1 MCPLHLLLAASLI
14 ALLAGCP
21 ASGPTPR
28 DRAEGHYIAAM
39 SAYLRGDF
47 KTALAELD
55 EVKKDAPDDP
65 RLPAALGEIA
75 LSQGKLGEALDH
87 FEAALARDPNRGTS
101 WSRKGYLLAQLGR
114 RDEAEAALRRALELS
129 ASDFNALEQLGELAH
144 KSGRAD
150 EAAALFERAAT
161 RAPQEARRSE
171 LYLRAARE
179 LEPLS
184 LARAREVLQRGADAG
199 AHTPELLGEQGDLEV
214 RLGELR
220 AALATY
226 QQAAERAANDP
237 IPWEMAGRVAEK
249 LGDLPGA
256 ALAYQSSLRAK
267 PTGAVHAALGRVKL
281 AQGDRDGGA
290 AEVDAALASA
300 SGEEVREALEL
311 SDLLEQVGR
320 RADALKLLQQL
331 AAEPDA
337 EKDRELQLR
346 TARLAK
352 AAGDRALVTAACAR
366 FRRGLD
372 GGTAPAPPCP

>member
-1 MCPLHLLLAASLI
+1 MRCAHFLAASFL

-28 DRAEGHYIAAM
+28 ERAEGHYIAGM

-47 KTALAELD
+47 KIALAELE

-65 RLPAALGEIA
+65 RLPAMLGEIA
-75 LSQGKLGEALDH
+75 LSQGKLREALEH
-87 FEAALARDPNRGTS
+87 FDAALARDPKRGTS

-114 RDEAEAALRRALELS
+114 RDEAQAALRRALELS
-129 ASDFNALEQLGELAH
+129 DADFNALEQLGELAH
-144 KSGRAD
+144 QSGRAE
-150 EAAALFERAAT
+150 EAAAFFERAAS

-179 LEPLS
+179 LQPVS

-199 AHTPELLGEQGDLEV
+199 TRTPDLLGEQADLEV

-220 AALATY
+220 AALSTY
-226 QQAAERAANDP
+226 QQAAERASNDP

-249 LGDLPGA
+249 LGDLQGA
-256 ALAYQSSLRAK
+256 AQAYQSSLRAK

-281 AQGDRDGGA
+281 ALGDRDGGI

-311 SDLLEQVGR
+311 ADLLEQVGR
-320 RADALKLLQQL
+320 RADALKLLAQL
-331 AAEPDA
+331 AAESGA
-337 EKDRELQLR
+337 EKDQELQLR

-352 AAGDRALVTAACAR
+352 ASGDRAVTAAACAR
-366 FRRGLD
+366 LQRGPD
-372 GGTAPAPPCP
+372 GGTPPRCP

>member
-1 MCPLHLLLAASLI
+1 VIAARLLAAALL

-28 DRAEGHYIAAM
+28 ERAEGHYIAGM

-47 KTALAELD
+47 KTALAELE

-65 RLPAALGEIA
+65 RLPAMLGEIA
-75 LSQGKLGEALDH
+75 LSQGRLREALEH
-87 FEAALARDPNRGTS
+87 FDAALARDPKRGTS

-114 RDEAEAALRRALELS
+114 RDEAQAALRRALELS
-129 ASDFNALEQLGELAH
+129 DADFNALEQLGELAH
-144 KSGRAD
+144 QAGRPE
-150 EAAALFERAAT
+150 EAAAFFERAAS

-171 LYLRAARE
+171 LYLRAARA
-179 LEPLS
+179 LQPVS

-199 AHTPELLGEQGDLEV
+199 TRTPELLGEQADLEV

-220 AALATY
+220 AALSTY
-226 QQAAERAANDP
+226 QQAAGRASNDP

-256 ALAYQSSLRAK
+256 AQAYQSSLRAR

-281 AQGDRDGGA
+281 ALGDRDGGI

-311 SDLLEQVGR
+311 ADLLEQVGR
-320 RADALKLLQQL
+320 RADALKLLAQL
-331 AAEPDA
+331 AAETGA
-337 EKDRELQLR
+337 EKDQELQLR

-352 AAGDRALVTAACAR
+352 ASGDRAVAAAACAR
-366 FRRGLD
+366 LQRGPD
-372 GGTAPAPPCP
+372 GGTPPRCP

>member
-1 MCPLHLLLAASLI
+1 MIAARLLAAALL

-28 DRAEGHYIAAM
+28 ERAEGHYIAGM

-47 KTALAELD
+47 KTALAELE

-65 RLPAALGEIA
+65 RLPAMLGEIA
-75 LSQGKLGEALDH
+75 LSQGRLREALEH
-87 FEAALARDPNRGTS
+87 FDAALARDPKRGTS

-114 RDEAEAALRRALELS
+114 RDEAQAALRRALELS
-129 ASDFNALEQLGELAH
+129 DADFNALEQLGELAH
-144 KSGRAD
+144 QAGRPE
-150 EAAALFERAAT
+150 EAAAFFERAAS

-171 LYLRAARE
+171 LYLRAARA
-179 LEPLS
+179 LQPVS

-199 AHTPELLGEQGDLEV
+199 TRTPELLGEQADLEV

-220 AALATY
+220 AALSTY
-226 QQAAERAANDP
+226 QQAAGRASNDP

-256 ALAYQSSLRAK
+256 AQAYQSSLRAR

-281 AQGDRDGGA
+281 ALGDRDGGI

-311 SDLLEQVGR
+311 ADLLEQVGR
-320 RADALKLLQQL
+320 RADALKLLAQL
-331 AAEPDA
+331 AAETGA
-337 EKDRELQLR
+337 EKDQELQLR

-352 AAGDRALVTAACAR
+352 ASGDRAVAAAACAR
-366 FRRGLD
+366 LQRGPD
-372 GGTAPAPPCP
+372 GGTPPRCP

>member
-1 MCPLHLLLAASLI
+1 MITARLFAAALLAP
-14 ALLAGCP
+14 LAGCP

-28 DRAEGHYIAAM
+28 ERAEGHYIAGM
-39 SAYLRGDF
+39 SAYLKGDF
-47 KTALAELD
+47 KTALAELE

-65 RLPAALGEIA
+65 RLPAMLGEIA
-75 LSQGKLGEALDH
+75 LSQGKLREALDH
-87 FEAALARDPNRGTS
+87 FDAALARDPKRGTS

-129 ASDFNALEQLGELAH
+129 DADFNALEQLGELAH
-144 KSGRAD
+144 QSGRPD
-150 EAAALFERAAT
+150 EAAAFFERAAS

-179 LEPLS
+179 LQPVS

-199 AHTPELLGEQGDLEV
+199 TRTPDLLGEQADLEV

-220 AALATY
+220 AALSTY
-226 QQAAERAANDP
+226 QQAAGRASNDP

-249 LGDLPGA
+249 LGDLQGA
-256 ALAYQSSLRAK
+256 AQAYQSSLRAK

-281 AQGDRDGGA
+281 ALGDRDGGI

-311 SDLLEQVGR
+311 ADLLEQVGR
-320 RADALKLLQQL
+320 RADALKLLAQL
-331 AAEPDA
+331 AAESGA
-337 EKDRELQLR
+337 EKDQELQLR

-352 AAGDRALVTAACAR
+352 ASGDRAVTAAACAR
-366 FRRGLD
+366 LQRGPD
-372 GGTAPAPPCP
+372 GGTPPRCP

>member
-1 MCPLHLLLAASLI
+1 MRCAHFLAASFL

-28 DRAEGHYIAAM
+28 ERAEGHYIAGM

-47 KTALAELD
+47 KIALAELE

-65 RLPAALGEIA
+65 RLPAMLGEIA
-75 LSQGKLGEALDH
+75 LSQGKLREALEH
-87 FEAALARDPNRGTS
+87 FDAALARDPKRGTS

-114 RDEAEAALRRALELS
+114 RDEAQAALRRALELS
-129 ASDFNALEQLGELAH
+129 DADFNALEQLGELAH
-144 KSGRAD
+144 QSGRPD
-150 EAAALFERAAT
+150 EAAAFFERAAS

-179 LEPLS
+179 LQPVS

-199 AHTPELLGEQGDLEV
+199 TRTPDLLGEQADLEV

-220 AALATY
+220 AARSTY
-226 QQAAERAANDP
+226 QQAAERASNDP

-249 LGDLPGA
+249 LGDLQGA
-256 ALAYQSSLRAK
+256 ALAYQSSLRAR

-281 AQGDRDGGA
+281 ALGDRDGGI

-300 SGEEVREALEL
+300 SGEEVRETLEL
-311 SDLLEQVGR
+311 ADLLEQVGR
-320 RADALKLLQQL
+320 RVDALKLLQQL
-331 AAEPDA
+331 AAEPGA
-337 EKDRELQLR
+337 EKDQELQLR

-352 AAGDRALVTAACAR
+352 ASGDRAVAAAACAR
-366 FRRGLD
+366 LQRGLD
-372 GGTAPAPPCP
+372 GGTAPRCP